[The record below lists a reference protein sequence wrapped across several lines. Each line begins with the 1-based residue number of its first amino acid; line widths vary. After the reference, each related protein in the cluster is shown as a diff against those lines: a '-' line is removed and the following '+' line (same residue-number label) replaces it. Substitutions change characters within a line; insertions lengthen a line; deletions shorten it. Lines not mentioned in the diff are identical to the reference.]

1 MRRSTAVLAI
11 IFICLISNE
20 RTKAQTDSLRLGI
33 PIERALAQG
42 QNHTFSINLEQD
54 QFVQIVVDQHGI
66 DVIVRVFSPEGKSLG
81 EFDSPNG
88 NEGPENVSVISVT
101 AGVYRIEV
109 APLGQFENVPAGR

>member
-42 QNHTFSINLEQD
+42 QNHTFSINLDQD
-54 QFVQIVVDQHGI
+54 QFVQFVVDQHGI
-66 DVIVRVFSPEGKSLG
+66 DVIVGIRNLTSNFRWRIRSRPGI
-81 EFDSPNG
+81 PN
-88 NEGPENVSVISVT
+88 VHWRLRTRLSRRDIHQ
-101 AGVYRIEV
+101 A
-109 APLGQFENVPAGR
+109 